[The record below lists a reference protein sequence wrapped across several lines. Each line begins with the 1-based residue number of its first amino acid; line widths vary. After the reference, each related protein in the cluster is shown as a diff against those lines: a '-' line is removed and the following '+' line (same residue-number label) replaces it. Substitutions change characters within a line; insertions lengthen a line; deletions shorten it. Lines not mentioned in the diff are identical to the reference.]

1 MLVYRL
7 IAFRSKLSVSA
18 GTRKAGK
25 KFSGFPENRKTEKW
39 PPRIF
44 FLTTND
50 LQFDFVSFPGEQF
63 RSSSETKLSKAM
75 VQLASG
81 VQPVAGVL
89 EPVVGEQSEEGV

>member
-1 MLVYRL
+1 M
-7 IAFRSKLSVSA
+7 ASKD
-18 GTRKAGK
+18 
-25 KFSGFPENRKTEKW
+25 
-39 PPRIF
+39 F

-50 LQFDFVSFPGEQF
+50 LHFDFVSFPGEQF